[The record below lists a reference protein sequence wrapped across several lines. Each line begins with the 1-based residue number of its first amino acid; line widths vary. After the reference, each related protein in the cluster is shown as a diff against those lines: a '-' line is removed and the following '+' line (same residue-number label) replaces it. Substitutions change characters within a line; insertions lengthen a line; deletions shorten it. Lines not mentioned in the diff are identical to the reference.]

1 MSARNKQKKKNSR
14 YLKKEH
20 THTHTHTHTHM
31 STKGSKNSVHGGNS
45 GFPLWFI
52 LSDELQ
58 FMYLQTAVLQKS
70 VNQLFPLES

>member
-1 MSARNKQKKKNSR
+1 MSARNKQKKKKNSR
-14 YLKKEH
+14 YLKKPKKKKQNPH
-20 THTHTHTHTHM
+20 QG
-31 STKGSKNSVHGGNS
+31 TKGSKNSVHGGTS
-45 GFPLWFI
+45 GFPLWLI